1 MDYASNLPSDLAKN
15 VGNWQAG
22 AFNDNRA
29 LYERL
34 VAGQSPPALVISCC
48 DSRVLPTEVF
58 NAGAGDLFIHRN
70 IANFVPSVGDSHVL
84 ATAAAVEH
92 AVQNLAV
99 QHIIVMGHSGCAGVA
114 ACYDGCSGGTIG
126 GDSVDDSGESS
137 FVGQWVAL
145 IRPAYDGLDGSADRA
160 TQLVALEQAAVL
172 LSLENLMTFDFVRE
186 KVVAGDL
193 SLHGAWLDIKSGDLK
208 IYNTDSKRFLAL

>member
-15 VGNWQAG
+15 VGNWQRG

-70 IANFVPSVGDSHVL
+70 IANFVPSVGDSHAL

-114 ACYDGCSGGTIG
+114 ACYDGCSTKKQE
-126 GDSVDDSGESS
+126 SDSGESS

-145 IRPAYDGLDGSADRA
+145 MRPAYDGLDESADRTA
-160 TQLVALEQAAVL
+160 RLVALEQAAVL
-172 LSLENLMTFDFVRE
+172 LSLENLMTFDFVHE

-208 IYNTDSKRFLAL
+208 IYNADSKRFVAL

>member
-15 VGNWQAG
+15 VGNWQRG

-58 NAGAGDLFIHRN
+58 NAGAGDLFVHRN
-70 IANFVPSVGDSHVL
+70 IANFVPSVGGSHIL

-92 AVQNLAV
+92 GVQNLAV

-114 ACYDGCSGGTIG
+114 ACYDGCSGGTIE
-126 GDSVDDSGESS
+126 GDSS

-145 IRPAYDGLDGSADRA
+145 MRPAYDGLDGSADRTA
-160 TQLVALEQAAVL
+160 QLVALEQAAVL

-208 IYNTDSKRFLAL
+208 IYNAGSKRFVAL

>member
-114 ACYDGCSGGTIG
+114 ACYDGCSAKEQE
-126 GDSVDDSGESS
+126 GDSGADS

-145 IRPAYDGLDGSADRA
+145 MRPAYDGLDGLDGLADRTA
-160 TQLVALEQAAVL
+160 RLVALEQAAVL

-208 IYNTDSKRFLAL
+208 IYNAGSKRFVAL

>member
-34 VAGQSPPALVISCC
+34 VTGQSPPALVISCC

-126 GDSVDDSGESS
+126 GDSGESS

-145 IRPAYDGLDGSADRA
+145 MRPAYDGLDGLADRTA
-160 TQLVALEQAAVL
+160 QLVALEQAAVL

-208 IYNTDSKRFLAL
+208 IYNADSKQFLAL

>member
-1 MDYASNLPSDLAKN
+1 MDYASNLPSDLAKS

-70 IANFVPSVGDSHVL
+70 IANFVPSVGDSHAL

-114 ACYDGCSGGTIG
+114 ACYDGCSTKKQE
-126 GDSVDDSGESS
+126 SDSGESS

-145 IRPAYDGLDGSADRA
+145 MRPAYDGLDESADRTA
-160 TQLVALEQAAVL
+160 RLVALEQAAVL
-172 LSLENLMTFDFVRE
+172 LSLENLMTFDFVHE

-193 SLHGAWLDIKSGDLK
+193 SLHGAWLDIKSGNLK
-208 IYNTDSKRFLAL
+208 IYNAGSKQFLAL

>member
-1 MDYASNLPSDLAKN
+1 MDYASNLPSDLAKTWAT
-15 VGNWQAG
+15 GKGG

-58 NAGAGDLFIHRN
+58 NAGAGDLFVHRN

-126 GDSVDDSGESS
+126 GESS

-145 IRPAYDGLDGSADRA
+145 MRPAYDGLDGVADRA

-208 IYNTDSKRFLAL
+208 IYNAGSKRFVAL

>member
-15 VGNWQAG
+15 VGNWQRG
-22 AFNDNRA
+22 AFNDNRG

-58 NAGAGDLFIHRN
+58 NAGAGDLFVHRN

-114 ACYDGCSGGTIG
+114 ACYDGCSGGTIE
-126 GDSVDDSGESS
+126 GDSS

-145 IRPAYDGLDGSADRA
+145 MRPAYDGLDGSADRA
-160 TQLVALEQAAVL
+160 VQLVALEQAAVL

-208 IYNTDSKRFLAL
+208 IYNAGSKRFVAL